1 MLAAA
6 EVAVERVDQLFVI
19 KHILATSKAYLDKLK
34 DKNNRN
40 MAELYHAMIWEV
52 HQTLANRSK
61 PFDDFDRDLFL
72 KFQEFSLAFKF

>member
-19 KHILATSKAYLDKLK
+19 KHILATSKSYLDKLK

-52 HQTLANRSK
+52 YQTLANRGKCSLLLRS
-61 PFDDFDRDLFL
+61 DRVPEISRVFVGL
-72 KFQEFSLAFKF
+72 

>member
-19 KHILATSKAYLDKLK
+19 KHILATSKSYIDKLK

-52 HQTLANRSK
+52 YQTLSNRGKQIWWLIGSV
-61 PFDDFDRDLFL
+61 PETSRVFVGL
-72 KFQEFSLAFKF
+72 